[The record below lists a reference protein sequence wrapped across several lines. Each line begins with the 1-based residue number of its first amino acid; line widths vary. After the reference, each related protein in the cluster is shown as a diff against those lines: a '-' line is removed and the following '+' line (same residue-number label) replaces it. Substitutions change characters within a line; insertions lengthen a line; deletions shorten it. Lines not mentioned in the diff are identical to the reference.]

1 MNKGLLVFI
10 VGVLILGGLC
20 VFTVDERELVIRFQ
34 LGQIKQSDYEPGLHF
49 KLPFVQ
55 NVRKFDRRIQNLD
68 TEPEKYL
75 TSERK
80 NVKVDFYVKWRIS
93 DVERF
98 YKANTGDLRRAS
110 DRLST
115 IVRNLLKDEF
125 GKRTVRQVVSGQRS
139 DIMDIL
145 TKQAQIASQTLGIQM
160 VDVRIK
166 RIDWPD
172 EVSDSVYQRMA
183 AERTEE
189 AKKRRSQG
197 EESAKIIR
205 AAADRERA
213 VTLAEAERDGQR
225 IRGDG
230 DGKAAAIYAKAYK
243 QDPEFYAL
251 YRSLNAYKETF
262 NDRSDILVL
271 QPDAEF
277 FRYFKDPYGKQ

>member
-1 MNKGLLVFI
+1 MKKGLLVFV
-10 VGVLILGGLC
+10 VGVLILGALC
-20 VFTVDERELVIRFQ
+20 VFTVDEREQAIRFQ
-34 LGQIKQSDYEPGLHF
+34 LGQIVKSDYNAGLHF
-49 KLPFVQ
+49 KLPLVQ
-55 NVRKFDRRIQNLD
+55 NVKKFDNRIQNLD
-68 TEPEKYL
+68 TEPERYL

-80 NVKVDFYVKWRIS
+80 NVKVDSYVKWRIS

-98 YKANTGDLRRAS
+98 YKANTGDFRRAADS
-110 DRLST
+110 LST
-115 IVRNLLKDEF
+115 IVQKLLKDEF

-145 TKQAQIASQTLGIQM
+145 TIQAQIEAETLGVEI

-172 EVSDSVYQRMA
+172 EVSDSVYRRMA

-213 VTLAEAERDGQR
+213 VVLAEARRDGQR
-225 IRGDG
+225 IRGEG
-230 DGKAAAIYAKAYK
+230 DGTAAKIYADAYNE
-243 QDPEFYAL
+243 DSEFYAL
-251 YRSLNAYKETF
+251 YRSLSAYTDTF
-262 NDRSDILVL
+262 SSRGDIIVL
-271 QPDAEF
+271 EPESEF
-277 FRYFKDPYGKQ
+277 FRYFKDSHGTQ

>member
-213 VTLAEAERDGQR
+213 VTLAEAERDGQH

>member
-1 MNKGLLVFI
+1 MNKGLLVFV

-34 LGQIKQSDYEPGLHF
+34 LGQIKQADYEPGLHF

-145 TKQAQIASQTLGIQM
+145 TKQAQIASRTLGIEM

-213 VTLAEAERDGQR
+213 VVLAEAGRDGQR

-230 DGKAAAIYAKAYK
+230 DGKAAEIYANAYK

-262 NDRSDILVL
+262 NDRGDILVL

-277 FRYFKDPYGKQ
+277 FRYFKDPHGKQ

>member
-34 LGQIKQSDYEPGLHF
+34 LGQIVQAEYEPGLHF

-55 NVRKFDRRIQNLD
+55 NVRKFDSRIQNLD

-145 TKQAQIASQTLGIQM
+145 ARQAQIAAKTLGIEM
-160 VDVRIK
+160 IDVRIK

-172 EVSDSVYQRMA
+172 EVSESVYQRMA

-213 VTLAEAERDGQR
+213 VVLAEAGRDGQR

-230 DGKAAAIYAKAYK
+230 DGKAAEIYANAYR

-262 NDRSDILVL
+262 NSRSDILVL

-277 FRYFKDPYGKQ
+277 FRYFKDPHGKQ

>member
-34 LGQIKQSDYEPGLHF
+34 LGQIVQADYEPGLHF

-55 NVRKFDRRIQNLD
+55 NVRKFDSRIQNLD

-98 YKANTGDLRRAS
+98 YKASTGDLRRAS

-145 TKQAQIASQTLGIQM
+145 ARQAQIAAKTLGIEM

-172 EVSDSVYQRMA
+172 EVSESVYQRMA

-213 VTLAEAERDGQR
+213 VVLAEAGRDGQR

-230 DGKAAAIYAKAYK
+230 DGKAAEIYANAYR

-262 NDRSDILVL
+262 NSRSDILVL

-277 FRYFKDPYGKQ
+277 FRYFKDPHGKQ

>member
-1 MNKGLLVFI
+1 MNKGILVFI

-20 VFTVDERELVIRFQ
+20 VFTVDEREEVIRFQ
-34 LGQIKQSDYEPGLHF
+34 LGQIVQAEYEPGLHF
-49 KLPFVQ
+49 KLPLIQ
-55 NVRKFDRRIQNLD
+55 NVRKFDNRIQNLD
-68 TEPEKYL
+68 TEPERYL

-80 NVKVDFYVKWRIS
+80 NVKVDSYVKWRIS

-98 YKANTGDLRRAS
+98 YKANVGDLRRAADS
-110 DRLST
+110 LST
-115 IVRNLLKDEF
+115 IVQKLLKDEF
-125 GKRTVRQVVSGQRS
+125 GKRTVRQVVSGERS
-139 DIMDIL
+139 AIMDIL
-145 TKQAQIASQTLGIQM
+145 TKQAQIEAQTLGIEI

-172 EVSDSVYQRMA
+172 EVSESVYRRMA

-213 VTLAEAERDGQR
+213 VVLAEAGRDGQR

-230 DGKAAAIYAKAYK
+230 DGEAAEIYANAYN

-251 YRSLNAYKETF
+251 YRSLNAYKNVF

-277 FRYFKDPYGKQ
+277 FRYFKDPYGNQ

>member
-1 MNKGLLVFI
+1 MSKGLLVFI

-34 LGQIKQSDYEPGLHF
+34 LGQIVQVDYEPGLHF

-55 NVRKFDRRIQNLD
+55 NVEKFDRRIQNLD
-68 TEPEKYL
+68 TEPERYL

-80 NVKVDFYVKWRIS
+80 NVKVDSYVKWRIS

-115 IVRNLLKDEF
+115 IVLNLLKDEF
-125 GKRTVRQVVSGQRS
+125 GKRTVRQVVSGERS
-139 DIMDIL
+139 AIMDIL
-145 TKQAQIASQTLGIQM
+145 TEQAQIEAERLGVEI

-172 EVSDSVYQRMA
+172 EVSGSVYQRMA

-197 EESAKIIR
+197 EEAAKIIR

-213 VTLAEAERDGQR
+213 VVLAEADRDGQR

-230 DGKAAAIYAKAYK
+230 DGVAAEIYAIAYSR
-243 QDPEFYAL
+243 DPEFYAL

-262 NDRSDILVL
+262 NDRADILVL

-277 FRYFKDPYGKQ
+277 FRYFKDPHGGQ

>member
-1 MNKGLLVFI
+1 MKKGLLVFI
-10 VGVLILGGLC
+10 VGVLILGVLS
-20 VFTVDERELVIRFQ
+20 VFTVDERERAIRFQ
-34 LGQIKQSDYEPGLHF
+34 LGQIVESDYKPGLHF
-49 KLPFVQ
+49 MLPLVQ
-55 NVRKFDRRIQNLD
+55 NVRKFDNRIQNLD
-68 TEPEKYL
+68 TEPERYL

-80 NVKVDFYVKWRIS
+80 NVKVDSYIKWRIS

-98 YKANTGDLRRAS
+98 YKANTGDFCRAADS
-110 DRLST
+110 LST
-115 IVRNLLKDEF
+115 IVQKLLKDEF

-145 TKQAQIASQTLGIQM
+145 TEQAQIEAQTLGIEI

-172 EVSDSVYQRMA
+172 EISESVYRRMA

-197 EESAKIIR
+197 EEAAKIIR

-213 VTLAEAERDGQR
+213 VVLAEAERDGQR
-225 IRGDG
+225 VRGDG
-230 DGKAAAIYAKAYK
+230 DGLASEIYANAYS

-251 YRSLNAYKETF
+251 YRSLSAYKDTF
-262 NDRSDILVL
+262 SDRGDILVL
-271 QPDAEF
+271 QPESEF
-277 FRYFKDPYGKQ
+277 FRYFKDSHGTQ

>member
-1 MNKGLLVFI
+1 MNKGLLIFV

-20 VFTVDERELVIRFQ
+20 VFTVDEREMVIRFQ
-34 LGQIKQSDYEPGLHF
+34 LGQIVQADYAPGLHF

-68 TEPEKYL
+68 TVPEQYL

-80 NVKVDFYVKWRIS
+80 NVKVDFFVKWRIS
-93 DVERF
+93 DVEQF
-98 YKANTGDLRRAS
+98 YKANTGDLRRAA

-125 GKRTVRQVVSGQRS
+125 GKRTVRQVVSGERS
-139 DIMDIL
+139 DVMDIL
-145 TKQAQIASQTLGIQM
+145 TKQAQIAAKRLGISI

-172 EVSDSVYQRMA
+172 EVSESVYQRMA

-197 EESAKIIR
+197 EEAANIIR

-213 VTLAEAERDGQR
+213 VLLAVAQRDGQR
-225 IRGDG
+225 LRGEG
-230 DGKAAAIYAKAYK
+230 DGKAAAIYANAYE

-251 YRSLNAYKETF
+251 YRSLNAYKNTF
-262 NDRSDILVL
+262 NDRSDILIL

-277 FRYFKDPYGKQ
+277 FRYFKDPYGNK